1 MNRNRML
8 VGLGVAVLVAL
19 VVSNFVYRK
28 FQQATA
34 VRGEPMRKILVAAK
48 GLPLGTRLDA
58 SMLRAVSWPAS
69 QPVTGMCTRVQDCT
83 NRALITPG
91 SENEPILQSKLAPAA
106 AGAGL
111 AAAIPP
117 GNEGDV
123 GRRKRRHRRCGVCDA
138 WHHGGRD
145 GDRSRSSRARWAEHH
160 ANDSRKCA
168 RACRR
173 AEGAAGR
180 AREAANGL
188 RSSHCLSP
196 QKTQQSSPWA
206 ATQGKIQLALRN
218 TVDTDDSAPPA
229 VLQTSLFASDGPLRA
244 RRDRCDQARCA
255 PEGGCPSNSHRLP
268 GGDYFRETSARRKA
282 LANNEGFRGELD
294 VRRFQD
300 ARSEKDSGACGLGR
314 FSPLDEF

>member
-8 VGLGVAVLVAL
+8 VGLGVAVLLAL

-83 NRALITPG
+83 NRALITPV

-106 AGAGL
+106 SGAGL

-117 GNEGDV
+117 GMRAMSVAVNDV
-123 GRRKRRHRRCGVCDA
+123 IGVAGFVTPGTMVDVMVTGTVPA
-138 WHHGGRD
+138 GQGGQNITRTILEN
-145 GDRSRSSRARWAEHH
+145 ARVLAAGQKVQQDEQGKPQTV
-160 ANDSRKCA
+160 SVITLLVSP
-168 RACRR
+168 
-173 AEGAAGR
+173 EGAVKLAMG
-180 AREAANGL
+180 
-188 RSSHCLSP
+188 
-196 QKTQQSSPWA
+196 T
-206 ATQGKIQLALRN
+206 TQGKIQLALRN

-229 VLQTSLFASDGPLRA
+229 VLQTSLFASDGSAPSPA
-244 RRDRCDQARCA
+244 RPVVTKHVA
-255 PEGGCPSNSHRLP
+255 PPKAAAPPTPTAYQVEIISGNK
-268 GGDYFRETSARRKA
+268 RETKS
-282 LANNEGFRGELD
+282 F
-294 VRRFQD
+294 
-300 ARSEKDSGACGLGR
+300 SEQ
-314 FSPLDEF
+314 